1 MNYIWLALMAISL
14 IVGAINGRLE
24 AVTTAAVNY
33 AGMAVEI
40 SLGLIGIMAFWL
52 GIMKIAEE
60 GGIIKILSR
69 VIRPIAKFL
78 FPDIPPD
85 HPAIGM
91 MLMNIIANWLGLGNA
106 ATPLGLKAM
115 KELQKLNKSEDT
127 ATNAM
132 VVFLALNTA
141 SITFIPM
148 TVIAVRAKL
157 GSANP
162 FEIISTAVFSS
173 TCATIAAVTAAKLLQ
188 HLPNIRKSDPNRMK
202 EDSREGDDNA

>member
-1 MNYIWLALMAISL
+1 MNYIWLALMVISL
-14 IVGAINGRLE
+14 VVGAINGQLE
-24 AVTTAAVNY
+24 AVTKAAVEY
-33 AGMAVEI
+33 AGIAVDI

-52 GIMKIAEE
+52 GMMKIAEE
-60 GGIIKILSR
+60 GGIIRLLSR
-69 VIRPIAKFL
+69 AIRPIAKFL

-85 HPAIGM
+85 HPAIGT

-115 KELQKLNKSEDT
+115 KELQKLNKSKDT

-148 TVIAVRAKL
+148 TVIAVRTKL

-162 FEIISTAVFSS
+162 FEIISTAVFAS
-173 TCATIAAVTAAKLLQ
+173 TCATIAAVTAAKLIQ
-188 HLPNIRKSDPNRMK
+188 RLPNIRKSDPNRLADKK
-202 EDSREGDDNA
+202 EEGGDNA

>member
-1 MNYIWLALMAISL
+1 MNYIWLALMVISL
-14 IVGAINGRLE
+14 VVGAINGQLE
-24 AVTTAAVNY
+24 AVTKAAVEY
-33 AGMAVEI
+33 AGVAVDI

-52 GIMKIAEE
+52 GMMKIAEE
-60 GGIIKILSR
+60 GGIIRLLSR
-69 VIRPIAKFL
+69 AIRPIAKFL

-85 HPAIGM
+85 HPAIGT

-115 KELQKLNKSEDT
+115 KELQKLNKSKDT

-148 TVIAVRAKL
+148 TVIAVRTKL

-162 FEIISTAVFSS
+162 FEIISTAVFAS
-173 TCATIAAVTAAKLLQ
+173 TCATIAAVTAAKLIQ
-188 HLPNIRKSDPNRMK
+188 RLPNIRKSDPNRLADKK
-202 EDSREGDDNA
+202 EEGGDNA

>member
-202 EDSREGDDNA
+202 EDSRKGDDNA

>member
-14 IVGAINGRLE
+14 VVGAINGQLE
-24 AVTTAAVNY
+24 AVTKAAVEY
-33 AGMAVEI
+33 AGVAVDI

-60 GGIIKILSR
+60 GGIIRLLSR
-69 VIRPIAKFL
+69 AIRPIAKFL

-85 HPAIGM
+85 HPAIGT

-115 KELQKLNKSEDT
+115 KELQKLNKSNDT

-148 TVIAVRAKL
+148 TVIAVRSKL
-157 GSANP
+157 GSSNP
-162 FEIISTAVFSS
+162 FEIISTAVFAS
-173 TCATIAAVTAAKLLQ
+173 TCATIAAVTAAKLIQ
-188 HLPNIRKSDPNRMK
+188 RLPNIRKSDPNRLADKK
-202 EDSREGDDNA
+202 EKGGGDV

>member
-1 MNYIWLALMAISL
+1 MNYIWLALMIISL
-14 IVGAINGRLE
+14 VVGAINGQLE
-24 AVTTAAVNY
+24 AVTKAAIEY
-33 AGMAVEI
+33 AGVAVDI

-52 GIMKIAEE
+52 GMMKIAEE
-60 GGIIKILSR
+60 GGIIRLLSR
-69 VIRPIAKFL
+69 AIRPIAKFL

-85 HPAIGM
+85 HPAIGT

-115 KELQKLNKSEDT
+115 KELQKLNKSKDT

-148 TVIAVRAKL
+148 TVIAVRSKL
-157 GSANP
+157 GSSNP
-162 FEIISTAVFSS
+162 FEIISTAVFAS
-173 TCATIAAVTAAKLLQ
+173 TCATIAAVTAAKLIQ
-188 HLPNIRKSDPNRMK
+188 RLPNIRKSDPNRLADKK
-202 EDSREGDDNA
+202 EKGGGDV